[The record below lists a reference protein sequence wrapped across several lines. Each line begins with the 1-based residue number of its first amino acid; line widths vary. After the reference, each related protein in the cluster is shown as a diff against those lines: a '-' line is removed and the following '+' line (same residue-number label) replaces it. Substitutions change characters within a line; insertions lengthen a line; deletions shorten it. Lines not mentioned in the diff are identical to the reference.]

1 MILSQDCAV
10 LRMSLLNI
18 AKILTQM
25 EESSQVCPWFLPFP
39 TSFLKSYM
47 VGECENQQL
56 CSASGLAVSTR
67 TVSTEIK
74 SSSSQTSYFLFA
86 DSILLGT
93 SGIPASICT
102 MWGIFLTR
110 SFFIMWSR
118 ECSVF
123 LCCQLCVGQGELRWE
138 TSSNLNYALEASPL
152 GTACTLFPSPP
163 QCVIL
168 LLPKR

>member
-10 LRMSLLNI
+10 LWMSILNI

-25 EESSQVCPWFLPFP
+25 EESSQVCHWFLPFP
-39 TSFLKSYM
+39 TGFLKSYM
-47 VGECENQQL
+47 VGECESQQP

-74 SSSSQTSYFLFA
+74 SSSSQTS
-86 DSILLGT
+86 ILRGT

-123 LCCQLCVGQGELRWE
+123 LCCQLWAGQGELRWE
-138 TSSNLNYALEASPL
+138 TSSNLDYALEESPL
-152 GTACTLFPSPP
+152 STACKLFPFPP